1 MPISIPLIN
10 GVRHSF
16 ASINAKV
23 GGRRFLIASLN
34 YSEKQ
39 TTTKVRGNSPIPVGM
54 PIGDYDV
61 SGDFEMCIEEFTDFL
76 RVLAP
81 SGQGYMTKMFD
92 LDFTYEAEGNPYIIN
107 HLIVGARMTEIS
119 SSRSQGNEGLRE
131 KATFEALQ
139 MKRDGKFGLDINISL
154 TF

>member
-1 MPISIPLIN
+1 MSIAIPLIN

-16 ASINAKV
+16 ASIEAKV
-23 GGRRFLIASLN
+23 AGRRFLIASLN
-34 YSEKQ
+34 YTEKQ
-39 TTTKVRGNSPIPVGM
+39 TTSKLRANSPVPLGM

-61 SGDFEMCIEEFTDFL
+61 SGDFEMYIEDFTDFL

-81 SGQGYMTKMFD
+81 SGTGYMTKMFD
-92 LDFTYEAEGNPYIIN
+92 LDFTYQADGNPYVIN
-107 HLIVGARMTEIS
+107 HLILGARMTEIS
-119 SSRSQGNEGLRE
+119 SSRTQGNEGLKE

-154 TF
+154 TL